1 MKKIYLLILFSI
13 NSICC
18 LSQSETKDFLTFF
31 LNHYLPSKGLYKIN
45 DKSNH
50 AFFAQRYSIL
60 TNRVEVV
67 MKRDTSKEIRSI
79 TKQFLQHIRSSTV
92 KQSYQDLFSPNL
104 LFGVDSFYAADSIRI
119 ELEKKYTKAVRD
131 SQGGS
136 SVHSMPLQTK
146 ETPAGVKLQ
155 VTHAFKAAYDII
167 EQAVEITAPY
177 FFNEGKNCLIIY
189 VRHLNYWPEAK
200 VLLFQKSANDW
211 FFKRVVFDQ
220 QLFLDDE
227 ASPYLQR

>member
-1 MKKIYLLILFSI
+1 MRKIYLLIQFSI
-13 NSICC
+13 NSIFC
-18 LSQSETKDFLTFF
+18 LSQSDTKDFLSYF
-31 LNHYLPSKGLYKIN
+31 LNHYLPSKGLHKIN

-92 KQSYQDLFSPNL
+92 NQSYQDLFSPNQ
-104 LFGVDSFYAADSIRI
+104 LFGIDSFYAANSIRI

-136 SVHSMPLQTK
+136 SVYSMPLQTK
-146 ETPAGVKLQ
+146 ETPSAVKLQ
-155 VTHAFKAAYDII
+155 LNQAFKAAYDII
-167 EQAVEITAPY
+167 EQAVEITVPY
-177 FFNEGKNCLIIY
+177 FFNDRNNCLIIY

-200 VLLFQKSANDW
+200 VLLFQKSGNEW
-211 FFKRVVFDQ
+211 SFKRVIFDQ

>member
-1 MKKIYLLILFSI
+1 MKKIYLLIVFSI

-18 LSQSETKDFLTFF
+18 LSQSETKDFLSFF
-31 LNHYLPSKGLYKIN
+31 LNHYLPSKGLHKIN

-92 KQSYQDLFSPNL
+92 NQSYLDLFSPNQ
-104 LFGVDSFYAADSIRI
+104 LFGIDSFYAADSIRI

-136 SVHSMPLQTK
+136 SVYSMPLQTK
-146 ETPAGVKLQ
+146 ETPSAVKLQ
-155 VTHAFKAAYDII
+155 ANHAFKVANDYIK
-167 EQAVEITAPY
+167 QAVEITFPY
-177 FFNEGKNCLIIY
+177 FFNDGKNCLIIY

-200 VLLFQKSANDW
+200 VLLFQKSGNEW
-211 FFKRVVFDQ
+211 SFKRVIFDQ

>member
-18 LSQSETKDFLTFF
+18 LSQSETKDFLSYF
-31 LNHYLPSKGLYKIN
+31 LNHYLPSKGLHKIN

-50 AFFAQRYSIL
+50 AFFAQRYNIL
-60 TNRVEVV
+60 PNRIEVV

-79 TKQFLQHIRSSTV
+79 TKQFLQHIKSSAV
-92 KQSYQDLFSPNL
+92 KQSYQDLFSPNQ
-104 LFGVDSFYAADSIRI
+104 LFGIDSFYAADSIRI

-131 SQGGS
+131 SQRGS
-136 SVHSMPLQTK
+136 SVYSMPLQTK
-146 ETPAGVKLQ
+146 ETPSAVKLQ
-155 VTHAFKAAYDII
+155 VNQAFKTANDFIK
-167 EQAVEITAPY
+167 QAVEITVPY
-177 FFNEGKNCLIIY
+177 FFNNGKNCLIIY

-200 VLLFQKSANDW
+200 VLLFQKSGDDW
-211 FFKRVVFDQ
+211 SFKRVIFDQ

-227 ASPYLQR
+227 ASPYLRR

>member
-1 MKKIYLLILFSI
+1 MRKIYLLILFSM

-18 LSQSETKDFLTFF
+18 LSQSDIKDFLFYF
-31 LNHYLPSKGLYKIN
+31 LNHYLPSKGLHKIN

-60 TNRVEVV
+60 TNRIEVV

-79 TKQFLQHIRSSTV
+79 TKQFLEHIRSSNV
-92 KQSYQDLFSPNL
+92 NQSYQDLFSPNQ
-104 LFGVDSFYAADSIRI
+104 LFGIDSFYAADSIII

-136 SVHSMPLQTK
+136 SVYSMPLQTK
-146 ETPAGVKLQ
+146 ETPSTVKLQ
-155 VTHAFKAAYDII
+155 VNQAFKTANDFIK
-167 EQAVEITAPY
+167 QAVEITVPY
-177 FFNEGKNCLIIY
+177 FFNNGKNCLIIY

-200 VLLFQKSANDW
+200 VLLFQKSGNDW
-211 FFKRVVFDQ
+211 SFKRVIFDQ

-227 ASPYLQR
+227 ASPYLRR

>member
-1 MKKIYLLILFSI
+1 MRKIYLLILFSI

-18 LSQSETKDFLTFF
+18 FSQSETKDFLSFF
-31 LNHYLPSKGLYKIN
+31 LNHYLPSKGLHKIN

-50 AFFAQRYSIL
+50 AFFDQRYSIL

-92 KQSYQDLFSPNL
+92 NQSYQDLFSPNQ
-104 LFGVDSFYAADSIRI
+104 LFGIDSFYAADSIRI

-131 SQGGS
+131 SQGGY
-136 SVHSMPLQTK
+136 SVYSMLLQTK
-146 ETPAGVKLQ
+146 ETPSAVKLQ
-155 VTHAFKAAYDII
+155 VSQAFKTANDFIK
-167 EQAVEITAPY
+167 QAVEITVPY
-177 FFNEGKNCLIIY
+177 FFNDGNNCLIIY

-200 VLLFQKSANDW
+200 VLLFQKSGNEW
-211 FFKRVVFDQ
+211 SFKRVVFDQ

-227 ASPYLQR
+227 ASPYLKR